1 MRGRR
6 VNGGEDS
13 DQQVQGDP
21 YRNLG
26 WGDGLWEEGSVAKAA
41 EKLVASSCGHSASKK
56 KKTFRGLGWPGPN
69 SEEPMLQ

>member
-41 EKLVASSCGHSASKK
+41 ETLVASSCSHSASKK
-56 KKTFRGLGWPGPN
+56 HSGPGPD